1 MDKKENF
8 KRLIWVTL
16 MVKGN
21 NRTQNYL
28 ILQPVSNKLRVP
40 TGDTGKII
48 SWKSKRFLDASIN
61 PHIKPGKSF
70 APKLKLIQNSKISG
84 EFRASCLRQD
94 KVTFTNENVV
104 NFFYRL

>member
-1 MDKKENF
+1 
-8 KRLIWVTL
+8 

-28 ILQPVSNKLRVP
+28 ILQPVSNTLRVP

-48 SWKSKRFLDASIN
+48 PWKSKRFLDASIN
-61 PHIKPGKSF
+61 HHIKPDKSF
-70 APKLKLIQNSKISG
+70 APKLKLIQSSKISG

-104 NFFYRL
+104 NFFLSFIK